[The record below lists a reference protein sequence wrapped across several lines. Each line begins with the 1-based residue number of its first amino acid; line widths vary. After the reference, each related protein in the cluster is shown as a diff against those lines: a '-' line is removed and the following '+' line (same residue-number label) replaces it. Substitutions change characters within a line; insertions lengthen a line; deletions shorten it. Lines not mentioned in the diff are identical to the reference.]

1 MAGRTRSRT
10 SGGDTPENHTNVVP
24 QENLRDEN
32 NSHSENASVRDE
44 QANIIHDL
52 PNQSDDMEIER
63 PFIFVKQYPDGR
75 VLLEMDPLQHY
86 EISNIPDFFK
96 KQMILVYEECYSL
109 LRQLS
114 TRLSESIAP
123 TLTV

>member
-1 MAGRTRSRT
+1 
-10 SGGDTPENHTNVVP
+10 
-24 QENLRDEN
+24 
-32 NSHSENASVRDE
+32 
-44 QANIIHDL
+44 
-52 PNQSDDMEIER
+52 MEVER

-86 EISNIPDFFK
+86 EISDIPDLFK
-96 KQMILVYEECYSL
+96 DQMLLVYEECYSL

>member
-1 MAGRTRSRT
+1 
-10 SGGDTPENHTNVVP
+10 
-24 QENLRDEN
+24 
-32 NSHSENASVRDE
+32 
-44 QANIIHDL
+44 
-52 PNQSDDMEIER
+52 MEVER

-86 EISNIPDFFK
+86 EISNIPDFS

>member
-1 MAGRTRSRT
+1 
-10 SGGDTPENHTNVVP
+10 
-24 QENLRDEN
+24 
-32 NSHSENASVRDE
+32 
-44 QANIIHDL
+44 
-52 PNQSDDMEIER
+52 MEIER
-63 PFIFVKQYPDGR
+63 PFIFAKKYSDDK

-86 EISNIPDFFK
+86 EISDIPDLFK
-96 KQMILVYEECYSL
+96 DQMLLVYEECYSL